1 MDIWISSILAMTNG
15 VVNNIIVQ
23 MYSCASVKCLWELIL
38 EATVSLF
45 CLGLIEL
52 LETAMLYLAPNLRK
66 IWAFLLFWLCL
77 AAARI
82 LIPSPGTEP
91 VSPEVEA
98 WSPNCWTARG
108 FAKLEHFLKK
118 YFFSGL
124 FLLFFPLSG
133 TTITRK
139 LSLLMLHKFL
149 RFSSLF
155 FQSPPSTPHSSDQM
169 LPIEFADSFIFSTIF
184 NLLLGPFHL
193 FIFLISDIV
202 FRSRISIW
210 FFFKVSIFLLRCPI
224 CSCFF
229 SSFSLCLGT

>member
-1 MDIWISSILAMTNG
+1 MDIWISSILAMTNS

-66 IWAFLLFWLCL
+66 IWPFLLFWLCL

-108 FAKLEHFLKK
+108 FAKLGHFFKK
-118 YFFSGL
+118 YFFLAYS
-124 FLLFFPLSG
+124 FF
-133 TTITRK
+133 
-139 LSLLMLHKFL
+139 
-149 RFSSLF
+149 
-155 FQSPPSTPHSSDQM
+155 
-169 LPIEFADSFIFSTIF
+169 
-184 NLLLGPFHL
+184 
-193 FIFLISDIV
+193 
-202 FRSRISIW
+202 
-210 FFFKVSIFLLRCPI
+210 
-224 CSCFF
+224 FF
-229 SSFSLCLGT
+229 SSFWDYSCM